1 MVSQMSDNKKFK
13 VEPSEKKSWHMHYVF
28 EWGCPNDNEN
38 SFSIEETYRSGY
50 AIYSAENIE
59 KVKAAINYSEDGC
72 LIEDWDDTDNED
84 LIASHIYNCRGCS
97 AEELEKEFEDHYW
110 DFGQIYEKYGEP
122 VKSFKQITGQSK
134 ITEE

>member
-1 MVSQMSDNKKFK
+1 MSDNKKFK
-13 VEPSEKKSWHMHYVF
+13 VVPTEKKSWHMHYVF
-28 EWGCPNDNEN
+28 EWGGPNDNEN

-50 AIYSAENIE
+50 AIYHAEIIE
-59 KVKAAINYSEDGC
+59 KAKDAINYSEDGC

-84 LIASHIYNCRGCS
+84 LSASHIYDCRGCS

-122 VKSFKQITGQSK
+122 VKSFKQITGLAK

>member
-1 MVSQMSDNKKFK
+1 MKKTF
-13 VEPSEKKSWHMHYVF
+13 
-28 EWGCPNDNEN
+28 
-38 SFSIEETYRSGY
+38 
-50 AIYSAENIE
+50 IYFLLTIIY
-59 KVKAAINYSEDGC
+59 AINYSEDGC

-84 LIASHIYNCRGCS
+84 LSASHIYDCRGCS

-122 VKSFKQITGQSK
+122 VKSFKQITGLPK